1 MQRSTGSWP
10 LRPVRT
16 DYRTTLNP
24 YEWCSDVAPG
34 FADISVMQP
43 FDLIALAL
51 AGAAGYSLLWLVR
64 HELAVRRVRSRPPV

>member
-1 MQRSTGSWP
+1 VQRSTGSCP
-10 LRPVRT
+10 FRPVRR
-16 DYRTTLNP
+16 DHRAARNP
-24 YEWCSDVAPG
+24 YEWCSDGAPR

-51 AGAAGYSLLWLVR
+51 AGAAGYSVLWLVR

>member
-1 MQRSTGSWP
+1 MQRSTGSCP
-10 LRPVRT
+10 FRPVRT
-16 DYRTTLNP
+16 DYRTTPNP

-51 AGAAGYSLLWLVR
+51 AGAAGYSVLWLVR

>member
-1 MQRSTGSWP
+1 MQRSTGSCP
-10 LRPVRT
+10 LRPVRR
-16 DYRTTLNP
+16 DYRAARNP
-24 YEWCSDVAPG
+24 YERCSDGAPR

-51 AGAAGYSLLWLVR
+51 AGAAGYSVLWLVR